1 MKKLLFIYNANEGR
15 GVLKRKLSD
24 VLDIFVKAGYE
35 VTVYPTQCYHDAM
48 AKAESYTESY
58 DVVVCSGGDGTLD
71 EVVTAMAR
79 RKDPVPI
86 GYIPTGTTN
95 DFANSLH
102 ISKDL
107 LEAADTAANGVPF
120 PCDVGVF
127 NDDYF
132 VYIAAFGLF
141 TDVSYE
147 TKQSVKNVLG
157 HLAYVLEG
165 TKRLFNIPSYHI
177 KITHDGETIEDD
189 FVFGMVTNSRSVGG
203 FKGIVGKEVIFD
215 DGEFEVTLIKTPKN
229 PIELNEIVASL
240 LIKQIDSAHMYSFK
254 AKEVKFESIEEIPW
268 TLDGEFGGEHDCV
281 DIRNWK
287 QGMRI
292 MVKSQMIQQLSVKG
306 RIENTQI
313 LEEVG
318 LETEEISEK

>member
-1 MKKLLFIYNANEGR
+1 MKKMLFIYNPNAGT
-15 GVLKRKLSD
+15 GVLKPKLSD

-48 AKAESYTESY
+48 AKAESYTENY

-177 KITHDGETIEDD
+177 KITHDGETLEDD

-203 FKGIVGKEVIFD
+203 LS
-215 DGEFEVTLIKTPKN
+215 LIH
-229 PIELNEIVASL
+229 I
-240 LIKQIDSAHMYSFK
+240 
-254 AKEVKFESIEEIPW
+254 
-268 TLDGEFGGEHDCV
+268 
-281 DIRNWK
+281 
-287 QGMRI
+287 
-292 MVKSQMIQQLSVKG
+292 
-306 RIENTQI
+306 
-313 LEEVG
+313 
-318 LETEEISEK
+318 

>member
-1 MKKLLFIYNANEGR
+1 MKKMLFIYNPNAGT
-15 GVLKRKLSD
+15 GVLKPKLSD

-35 VTVYPTQCYHDAM
+35 VTVYRRSVIMMPWQRQNLIPKAM
-48 AKAESYTESY
+48 M
-58 DVVVCSGGDGTLD
+58 VVVCSGGDGTLD

-165 TKRLFNIPSYHI
+165 TK
-177 KITHDGETIEDD
+177 T
-189 FVFGMVTNSRSVGG
+189 SV
-203 FKGIVGKEVIFD
+203 
-215 DGEFEVTLIKTPKN
+215 
-229 PIELNEIVASL
+229 
-240 LIKQIDSAHMYSFK
+240 
-254 AKEVKFESIEEIPW
+254 
-268 TLDGEFGGEHDCV
+268 
-281 DIRNWK
+281 
-287 QGMRI
+287 
-292 MVKSQMIQQLSVKG
+292 
-306 RIENTQI
+306 
-313 LEEVG
+313 
-318 LETEEISEK
+318 